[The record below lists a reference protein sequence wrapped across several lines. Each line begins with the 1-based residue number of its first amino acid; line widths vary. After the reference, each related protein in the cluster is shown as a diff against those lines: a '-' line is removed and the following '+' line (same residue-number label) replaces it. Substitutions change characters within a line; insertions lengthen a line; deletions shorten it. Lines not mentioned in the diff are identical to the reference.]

1 MFTPLQYLNDM
12 IKCCDLFKH
21 EELLVTFDLA
31 AKDTI
36 VRCRSFFSCAG
47 VRAGKELA
55 LAAKNKKK
63 VRSQ

>member
-1 MFTPLQYLNDM
+1 M
-12 IKCCDLFKH
+12 
-21 EELLVTFDLA
+21 LVTFDLA

-55 LAAKNKKK
+55 LAAKKKK
-63 VRSQ
+63 KKCQKSIVSL